1 MHKIF
6 CSIVTAAVSSSAYAQ
21 TIPPAKAFG
30 MREEIQQISM
40 SPSGDK
46 VAYLAASGARGSTLY
61 IVDLAGGEAPKAVP
75 KAILRAS
82 GDPEKIYGCNW
93 ISDARLICNAGE
105 VKRDGDYIRGLTRLF
120 AVNADGSA
128 IKRVSLR
135 QGIYAQYNANFGGAV
150 IDLLPGSNGEVLVGR
165 QYVPESRLGSLIEKR
180 DEGYGVDRVDT
191 LTLASKRTVR
201 PMFNA
206 SEFISDGVGN
216 VRIMGSN
223 FEATGG
229 YAETKTRYSYRSVGS
244 DNWVPLS
251 IFDWNTDQGFNPYAV
266 EPTENAVYG
275 FDRLN
280 GRQAVFKIALDGS
293 MKRTLVFSHPD
304 VDVDQLVRIGR
315 QRRIVGVSY
324 ATDRRMVEY
333 FDADLLR
340 LATQLGKALPQAG
353 AIGFVDANA
362 DETRMIIHVGGDTA
376 PGQYYHFN
384 KKTMQLSELFPERPE
399 LNDYRL
405 ASVKPMRFRASDGT
419 MIPGYLTLPPGSSG
433 KKLPA
438 IVMPHGG
445 PSARDEWGFDWLVQ
459 YYANRGF
466 AVLQPN
472 FRGSS
477 GYGDAWFRNMGFKA
491 WNIAIGDVTDA
502 GRWLVAEGIADPG
515 KLAIVGWSYGGYA
528 ALQSGVVAPD
538 LFKAIVAIAPVTDL
552 ASLKTDSLNDWNYR
566 AVQAF
571 VGSGPHISAGSPA
584 QHADAFR
591 APVLMFHGDLD
602 QNVAIHQSRLME
614 DKLKSASKRTELV
627 VFPGLDHYL
636 ADSVAREQ
644 MLSRSDAFLRS
655 AMGM

>member
-1 MHKIF
+1 MRKF
-6 CSIVTAAVSSSAYAQ
+6 LCSVVAVAASANAYAQ
-21 TIPPAKAFG
+21 KVPPAKAFG
-30 MREEIQQISM
+30 MRQEIEQISI

-46 VAYLAASGARGSTLY
+46 VAYLAASGPRGSTLY
-61 IVDLAGGEAPKAVP
+61 VVDLAGGDAEKAVP
-75 KAILRAS
+75 KAVLRAT
-82 GDPEKIYGCNW
+82 GDPEKIYSCNW
-93 ISDARLICNAGE
+93 ISDTRLVCNAGE

-120 AVNADGSA
+120 AINSDGSA
-128 IKRVSLR
+128 MKRVSLR
-135 QGIYAQYNANFGGAV
+135 QGVNAEYRANFGGAV
-150 IDLLPGSNGEVLVGR
+150 IDLLPGSDGEILVGR
-165 QYVPESRLGSLIEKR
+165 QYVPESKIGSIIEKR

-191 LTLASKRTVR
+191 ATLASKRAVR
-201 PMFNA
+201 PLFNA
-206 SEFISDGVGN
+206 SEFISDGIGN
-216 VRIMGSN
+216 VRIMGAN
-223 FEATGG
+223 FAATGG
-229 YAETKTRYSYRSVGS
+229 YAETKTRYSYRTSGN

-251 IFDWNTDQGFNPYAV
+251 IFDWNTEEGFNPYAV
-266 EPTENAVYG
+266 EPKENAVYG

-280 GRQAVFKIALDGS
+280 GRQAVFKVALDGS
-293 MKRTLVFSHPD
+293 MKRTLVFSRPD
-304 VDVDQLVRIGR
+304 VDVDDIVRIGR
-315 QRRIVGVSY
+315 QKRIVGVSY
-324 ATDRRMVEY
+324 ATDRRRVEY

-340 LATQLGKALPQAG
+340 LAIQLGKALPQAG
-353 AIGFVDANA
+353 TIDFVDTNA
-362 DETRMIIHVGGDTA
+362 DETKMVIHVGGDTA

-405 ASVKPMRFRASDGT
+405 ASVKPMQFRASDGT

-491 WNIAIGDVTDA
+491 WNVAIGDVTDA
-502 GRWLVAEGIADPG
+502 GRWLVSEGIADPA

-602 QNVAIHQSRLME
+602 QNVSIFQSRLME
-614 DKLKSASKRTELV
+614 DKLKGAGKPAELV
-627 VFPGLDHYL
+627 VFQGLNHYL
-636 ADSVAREQ
+636 NDSSVREQ
-644 MLSRSDAFLRS
+644 MLSRSDTFLRA